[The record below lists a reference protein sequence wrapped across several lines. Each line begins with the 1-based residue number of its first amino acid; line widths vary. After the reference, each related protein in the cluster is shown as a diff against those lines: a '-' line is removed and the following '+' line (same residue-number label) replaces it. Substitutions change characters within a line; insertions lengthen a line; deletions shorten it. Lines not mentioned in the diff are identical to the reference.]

1 MYGGLIKKSWKEIF
15 HHLDLFLPDVF
26 SVVLT
31 FILALIALAMSGIHP
46 GALTSL
52 ANSSPDPLTLFNFIN
67 DVFIPNSLKIFLGVV
82 FFIVTTFFF
91 GTSLLVTKYKMF
103 KDLLQNKKK
112 VSFFQSFIPANEHY
126 YWRILGLKILV
137 FLIFFFVFLILSLLA
152 LVFALASPL
161 LAVILLLLLFPTSF
175 YFGSVYTESLFLAL
189 VVWSFYFAR
198 WGSLLPTSLLGALAS
213 GTRIIGIILL
223 PIFLIETFMKEKKLS
238 LKHWPLI
245 LIPAGLLIYMYFL
258 FKVYG
263 DPLAFIHSLPSFG
276 EQRSATPIILPQVF
290 YRYIFKILP
299 NLNYDYFP
307 VVFTTLLEFG
317 TGLIF
322 FALSIIGFFK
332 FRLSYAV
339 FLFLGYIIPT
349 LSGSFS
355 SLPRYVIVLFPA
367 FILISIWIQNKSA
380 ASKFLIYSLLFVGL
394 VISTA
399 MFVRGYWIS

>member
-1 MYGGLIKKSWKEIF
+1 MYGGLIKKSWKVIF

-161 LAVILLLLLFPTSF
+161 LAVILLLLLFLAGFIYLWLMLFFIFPIAVLDDASPGVALSKSF
-175 YFGSVYTESLFLAL
+175 SYSTKHLQHAFLSLL
-189 VVWSFYFAR
+189 VVVGLNIAMLIGIEIVRLPFKSFLIFNII
-198 WGSLLPTSLLGALAS
+198 LGA
-213 GTRIIGIILL
+213 
-223 PIFLIETFMKEKKLS
+223 FL
-238 LKHWPLI
+238 
-245 LIPAGLLIYMYFL
+245 
-258 FKVYG
+258 
-263 DPLAFIHSLPSFG
+263 
-276 EQRSATPIILPQVF
+276 
-290 YRYIFKILP
+290 
-299 NLNYDYFP
+299 
-307 VVFTTLLEFG
+307 
-317 TGLIF
+317 
-322 FALSIIGFFK
+322 
-332 FRLSYAV
+332 
-339 FLFLGYIIPT
+339 YIIPN
-349 LSGSFS
+349 LWRQYFIFS
-355 SLPRYVIVLFPA
+355 AYKKV
-367 FILISIWIQNKSA
+367 K
-380 ASKFLIYSLLFVGL
+380 
-394 VISTA
+394 
-399 MFVRGYWIS
+399 